1 MRPLKLTMQAYGVY
15 LDKVV
20 IPFENLG
27 KSNIYLISGVTGS
40 GKTTIFDAISFA
52 LFNQASGSIRGN
64 NTLRSHFADD
74 NIESFVEF
82 IFEFRGEKYTVIR
95 TPSYYRKKL
104 RGEGYIYVNPK
115 AQLTLP
121 DSKLIIGVKE
131 VDEYIVNLLGIN
143 ASQFGQVALLAQGEF
158 LKLLNADT
166 QKRGEIFRNIFKTEQ
181 FLKFSNELK
190 DKTKDLKEHFDDLKK
205 SLTQYIFQINS
216 SDEKIISLINSY
228 KENDC
233 IFNIEEFVDLLCC
246 EIKSDEKKL
255 HELEKGLSEINKSV
269 SKNEIDLSK
278 INEKNSLIDKISAYQ
293 KDFSVAVC
301 EFELTEK
308 EYKTLD
314 FKNKKLDEL
323 KIEIEKQNEKINKII
338 QYKQYIKNLEKVE
351 SDENA
356 LLNKDFQT
364 KKEYI
369 SLYYSYCSFLS
380 DELDKLQ
387 KMFSSLKDNVLK
399 ENIVFNNLNIE
410 FLSMQAGI
418 LARELKDGIECPVCG
433 SKEHPNPAR
442 IDGNINID
450 SKLIEKKQKELS
462 NLNKKLAEVS
472 GECSAF
478 KEKRELSLKQ
488 FNLLKEK
495 FNINE
500 VEKENLDYSFE
511 EFNDKFLYFE
521 NEIKKNQDEILN
533 IRLEKS
539 KFISLIKSFGSE
551 FENLDINK
559 VEDNYKDLL
568 GFAQNLKSE
577 ILSINQAYNSKKE
590 NIAQLKTKIDFA
602 DEQLKRYSDLS
613 FDLDYLIKE
622 NCRLKDE
629 LSACNNNLKNLQFKI
644 NTNKNLYDL
653 IKQKYE
659 KYKLVEGSY
668 LQYKILSDCASGTL
682 KGKPRIP
689 FEQYVQGYYL
699 DLILHEANKHLRRM
713 TKNQFQLL
721 RKKEADSLQSKTGL
735 DIEVMDYHT
744 YKVRSTKTLSGGES
758 FKASLALALGLSDII
773 SCFSGAVNIDAMFID
788 EGFGTLDSESLEL
801 ALDVIVSLSETGR
814 LIGIISHVDD
824 LKNRIE
830 NKIISIKTD
839 MGSKVEIN
847 F

>member
-74 NIESFVEF
+74 NTESFVEF
-82 IFEFRGEKYTVIR
+82 IFEFKGEKYTVIR

-131 VDEYIVNLLGIN
+131 VDEYIINLLGIN

-181 FLKFSNELK
+181 FLKFSNELR
-190 DKTKDLKEHFDDLKK
+190 DKTKDLKEQFDDLKK
-205 SLTQYIFQINS
+205 SIIQYIFQINTT
-216 SDEKIISLINSY
+216 DEKILSIVKSY
-228 KENDC
+228 KEADC
-233 IFNIEEFVDLLCC
+233 IFNIEEFIDLLDR
-246 EIKSDEKKL
+246 EIKSDKEKFF
-255 HELEKGLSEINKSV
+255 EFEKCLSALNESV
-269 SKNEIDLSK
+269 SKNEVDLSK
-278 INEKNSLIDKISAYQ
+278 VVEKNALIDKLSLYQ
-293 KDFSVAVC
+293 KEFSCAVC
-301 EFELTEK
+301 EFESIEK
-308 EYKTLD
+308 EYKTIDL
-314 FKNKKLDEL
+314 KNKKLDEV
-323 KIEIEKQNEKINKII
+323 KIELEKQNEKINKIV
-338 QYKQYIKNLEKVE
+338 QYKEYLKKLEEINNK
-351 SDENA
+351 ENI
-356 LLNKDFQT
+356 LLNKDFQV
-364 KKEYI
+364 KKEYVD
-369 SLYYSYCSFLS
+369 LYFSYCSFLS
-380 DELDKLQ
+380 KELDACQ
-387 KMFSSLKDNVLK
+387 KEFISLKDRVSR
-399 ENIVFNNLNIE
+399 ENITFNDLNIK

-418 LARELKDGIECPVCG
+418 MARDLKDGAECPVCG
-433 SKEHPNPAR
+433 SKVHPNPAR
-442 IDGNINID
+442 VENFDID
-450 SKLIEKKQKELS
+450 SKLIERKQKELL
-462 NLNKKLAEVS
+462 NLNKKLAEIS

-478 KEKRELSLKQ
+478 NEKKELALKQ
-488 FNLLKEK
+488 LDLLKEK
-495 FNINE
+495 FNIDE
-500 VEKENLDYSFE
+500 VEKKILNYSFE
-511 EFNDKFLYFE
+511 EFNGKFLYFE
-521 NEIKKNQDEILN
+521 NEIEKNQDEILN

-539 KFISLIKSFGSE
+539 KFVSLIESFGSE
-551 FENLDINK
+551 FEKLDVFEIEKQYKNLFD
-559 VEDNYKDLL
+559 
-568 GFAQNLKSE
+568 FAQNLNNE
-577 ILSINQAYNSKKE
+577 ILSINQTYNLKKE

-602 DEQLKRYSDLS
+602 DDQLKRYSDLS
-613 FDLDYLIKE
+613 FDLDYLNKE
-622 NCRLKDE
+622 NRRLKDE
-629 LSACNNNLKNLQFKI
+629 LFLCNNDLKALQFKI
-644 NTNKNLYDL
+644 NTNKNLCDL
-653 IKQKYE
+653 IKTKNE
-659 KYKLVEGSY
+659 KYKNIEADY
-668 LQYKILSDCASGTL
+668 MQYKTLSDCASGTL

-721 RKKEADSLQSKTGL
+721 RKKEIDSLQSKTGL

-744 YKVRSTKTLSGGES
+744 FKMRSTKTLSGGES

-788 EGFGTLDSESLEL
+788 EGFGTLDIESLEL
-801 ALDVIVSLSETGR
+801 ALDVIASLSEAGR
-814 LIGIISHVDD
+814 LIGIISHVED

-839 MGSKVEIN
+839 TGSKDEVN